1 MSQERTSFY
10 LAAQTKRQLAQAA
23 RRLGKTQTE
32 VVNEALAEYLAKV
45 EPPKFGFIGA
55 GEDAEVTARGSEAWL
70 HENWRPAE
78 KK

>member
-10 LAAQTKRQLAQAA
+10 LAMETKRQLVQAA

-32 VVNEALAEYLAKV
+32 VVNEALAEYLAKL
-45 EPPKFGFIGA
+45 ERPKFAFIGA
-55 GEDAEVTARGSEAWL
+55 GDDDEVTARGSEAWL
-70 HENWRPAE
+70 RKNWKPGR

>member
-32 VVNEALAEYLAKV
+32 VVNEALAEYLAKL
-45 EPPKFGFIGA
+45 ER
-55 GEDAEVTARGSEAWL
+55 RGSRSSA
-70 HENWRPAE
+70 PARTPR
-78 KK
+78 

>member
-32 VVNEALAEYLAKV
+32 VVNEALTEYLAKL
-45 EPPKFGFIGA
+45 EPPKFAFIGA
-55 GEDAEVTARGSEAWL
+55 GEDTELTARSSEAWL
-70 HENWRPAE
+70 RKNWQPDR
-78 KK
+78 KR

>member
-32 VVNEALAEYLAKV
+32 VVNEALAEYLAKL
-45 EPPKFGFIGA
+45 EQPSFAFIGA
-55 GEDAEVTARGSEAWL
+55 GEDTKVTARSSEAWL
-70 HENWRPAE
+70 RKNWKPSG